1 MKVVVALTGASG
13 LVYGLRLLQ
22 VLRELGHYVI
32 GVYTSAAVEVAKHEC
47 LGTDFVKVVGRFADE
62 VYSDF
67 DLWAPI
73 SSSSNMPDAGVV
85 IPCSLHT
92 LSEVAR
98 GGNSGLVARVAN
110 NLLRLKRPL
119 VLVIRE
125 TPLSLPDLRNMV
137 AASEAGAIILPASP
151 AFYIKPSSVEEMIDF
166 IVGKVLDALGVEH
179 GLYRRWGAINRRGPD
194 PCARHIS

>member
-22 VLRELGHYVI
+22 VLRELGHPVI
-32 GVYTSAAVEVAKHEC
+32 AVYTTAAVEVAKHEC
-47 LGTDFVKVVGRFADE
+47 LGIDFIEVVKKFADE
-62 VYSDF
+62 VYSDS

-73 SSSSNMPDAGVV
+73 SSSSNTPDAGVV

-98 GGNSGLVARVAN
+98 GGNSGLVARVTN
-110 NLLRLKRPL
+110 NLLRLRRPL
-119 VLVIRE
+119 ILVVRE

-137 AASEAGAIILPASP
+137 AASEAGAIIMPASP
-151 AFYIKPSSVEEMIDF
+151 AFYIRPSSVEEMIDF
-166 IVGKVLDALGVEH
+166 IVGKVLDALGIEH

-194 PCARHIS
+194 PCARIS